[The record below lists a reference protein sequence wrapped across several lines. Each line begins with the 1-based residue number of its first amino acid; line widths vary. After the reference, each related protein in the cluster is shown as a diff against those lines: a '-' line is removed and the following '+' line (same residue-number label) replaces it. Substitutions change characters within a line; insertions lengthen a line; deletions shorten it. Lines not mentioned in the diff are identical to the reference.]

1 MLEVAGAYTTRTG
14 TGVALNTAGSNVL
27 AQQIEAGA
35 PADVFVSADARW
47 IDELI
52 AGGSLDPA
60 SRRELLSNRLV
71 VIAHSGAGYSL
82 ESLSLIGALPFRY
95 LSIADPD
102 SVPAGRYAR
111 SLLEHTPRPSGTA
124 WDEVAARVAPAPDV
138 RAALAVVAAEPD
150 AIGIVYRSDVMG
162 AASGGGAGPT
172 AATSVEP
179 RRRGAARDR
188 ARARSAD
195 PLRRRAGAPPAGAR
209 AGVGRAPRLPRRRR
223 GERHLRAPRIPAAA
237 AATVGM
243 SNDVVAALELSL
255 LVASVS
261 IAVIGPPAIALGYV
275 MARRAF
281 PGRDLLAA
289 LLGLPLVLPPTAI
302 GLLLLRLFGARGPLG
317 RETLG
322 IDLGFLLTWRGA
334 VAACS
339 VMALPL
345 VVRTARVTF
354 EGVDPRFE
362 AMARTL
368 GHGAVATFARFTLP
382 LAARGLVAAAILGF
396 TRAVGEFGAT
406 VMVAGNIPGRT
417 RTLASGIYAA
427 QQARARP

>member
-1 MLEVAGAYTTRTG
+1 
-14 TGVALNTAGSNVL
+14 
-27 AQQIEAGA
+27 
-35 PADVFVSADARW
+35 
-47 IDELI
+47 
-52 AGGSLDPA
+52 
-60 SRRELLSNRLV
+60 
-71 VIAHSGAGYSL
+71 
-82 ESLSLIGALPFRY
+82 
-95 LSIADPD
+95 
-102 SVPAGRYAR
+102 
-111 SLLEHTPRPSGTA
+111 
-124 WDEVAARVAPAPDV
+124 
-138 RAALAVVAAEPD
+138 
-150 AIGIVYRSDVMG
+150 
-162 AASGGGAGPT
+162 
-172 AATSVEP
+172 
-179 RRRGAARDR
+179 
-188 ARARSAD
+188 
-195 PLRRRAGAPPAGAR
+195 
-209 AGVGRAPRLPRRRR
+209 
-223 GERHLRAPRIPAAA
+223 
-237 AATVGM
+237 M

-255 LVASVS
+255 LVAAVS
-261 IAVIGPPAIALGYV
+261 IVVIGPPAVALAYV

-368 GHGAVATFARFTLP
+368 GHGALATFGRFTLP

-406 VMVAGNIPGRT
+406 VMVAGNVPGRT

-427 QQARARP
+427 QQGGRDREATVLVAVAIVVGLVAIFASERLTRPSSPGRKSVSPRSAGDSGRSRSGGPDRSPGGKR